1 MSHIIPGA
9 VMISKKRTTEAIRVK
24 STTLPDPVTDM
35 ILDALEERR
44 QAVGISLVDLAR
56 QSGVGYQY
64 VQRLLRA
71 RHLEEH
77 RHSPTLDKL
86 APIARAL
93 GMRLK
98 LVRDR

>member
-1 MSHIIPGA
+1 MA
-9 VMISKKRTTEAIRVK
+9 KKRVK
-24 STTLPDPVTDM
+24 ASTPPDPATDE
-35 ILDALEERR
+35 ILDALEEKR
-44 QAVGISLVDLAR
+44 QQAGMSLVDLATV
-56 QSGVGYQY
+56 SGVGYQY

>member
-1 MSHIIPGA
+1 M
-9 VMISKKRTTEAIRVK
+9 KKSRRKTT
-24 STTLPDPVTDM
+24 TPDPLTDE

-44 QAVGISLVDLAR
+44 RSHGITLVDLAR
-56 QSGVGYQY
+56 ESGSAYPYLQ
-64 VQRLLRA
+64 QLLRG
-71 RHLEEH
+71 RGDDKT

>member
-1 MSHIIPGA
+1 MAKATGRKMPTKRATWSIPHDD
-9 VMISKKRTTEAIRVK
+9 M
-24 STTLPDPVTDM
+24 TDE

-44 QAVGISLVDLAR
+44 QSLGITLESLANE
-56 QSGVGYQY
+56 SGSAYPY
-64 VQRLLRA
+64 VQQLLRGRSA
-71 RHLEEH
+71 EKT